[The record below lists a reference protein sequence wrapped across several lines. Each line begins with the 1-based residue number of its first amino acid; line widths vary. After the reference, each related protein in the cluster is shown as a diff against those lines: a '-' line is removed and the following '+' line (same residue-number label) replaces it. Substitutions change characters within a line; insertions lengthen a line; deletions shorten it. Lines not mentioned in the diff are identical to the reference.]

1 MSKVLILL
9 VGAIGSGKSTVANYI
24 TKYELDG
31 VNFIEDMFAKPLK
44 EFAISLG
51 FKDHQIYGTQEQ
63 KLEINDFWKISGRT
77 FMQQFGSDVC
87 RTLLPIA
94 IPNMEFNNRNLW
106 ARIMESKINS
116 NQLLVISDGR
126 FLDEAKL
133 VKDYGGKII
142 KIIRGDFNAL
152 TPTSID
158 INNDNSIHSHTYHV
172 SETEMDSITA
182 DYIIYNN
189 GTLEN
194 LENQVYLK
202 LLDIITKIPSCNIN
216 TLRKINGDNKEKEN
230 REKENKEKENK
241 EEENKEKENK
251 KITMYTI
258 IKPYH
263 EYIVD
268 QIDETIDD
276 IQNSGNYK
284 TYNVKQ
290 FINEVDNYLE
300 LDIARDFD
308 YECKAFLKKYN
319 AISELIRQIIKVD
332 CYEGDR
338 FNKIQIAVSSMIEI
352 VENMNKEQNDKSSDE
367 QNSDE
372 QSDEQSDE
380 DEDDEQNSDEDED
393 DIDRAEID
401 RAEIERDKDK
411 IETNDY
417 LNQYNTLEE
426 SPHMDEEH
434 YMDEEHHT
442 DESQHV
448 YEESQHIALV
458 SIIVLGLYLICYLI
472 IF

>member
-1 MSKVLILL
+1 
-9 VGAIGSGKSTVANYI
+9 
-24 TKYELDG
+24 
-31 VNFIEDMFAKPLK
+31 
-44 EFAISLG
+44 
-51 FKDHQIYGTQEQ
+51 
-63 KLEINDFWKISGRT
+63 
-77 FMQQFGSDVC
+77 
-87 RTLLPIA
+87 
-94 IPNMEFNNRNLW
+94 
-106 ARIMESKINS
+106 
-116 NQLLVISDGR
+116 
-126 FLDEAKL
+126 
-133 VKDYGGKII
+133 
-142 KIIRGDFNAL
+142 
-152 TPTSID
+152 
-158 INNDNSIHSHTYHV
+158 
-172 SETEMDSITA
+172 MDSITA

-189 GTLEN
+189 STLEN

-202 LLDIITKIPSCNIN
+202 LLDIITEIPSCNIN
-216 TLRKINGDNKEKEN
+216 TLRKISDDNKEKEN
-230 REKENKEKENK
+230 KEKENKEKENK
-241 EEENKEKENK
+241 EEENKEKENRENKEKENKEAENK

-308 YECKAFLKKYN
+308 YECEAFLKKYN

-367 QNSDE
+367 DEDE
-372 QSDEQSDE
+372 QGDEQSDE
-380 DEDDEQNSDEDED
+380 DEKNSDED
-393 DIDRAEID
+393 DIDRAEIE
-401 RAEIERDKDK
+401 RAERDKDK
-411 IETNDY
+411 IEINDY

-434 YMDEEHHT
+434 YTDEEHHT